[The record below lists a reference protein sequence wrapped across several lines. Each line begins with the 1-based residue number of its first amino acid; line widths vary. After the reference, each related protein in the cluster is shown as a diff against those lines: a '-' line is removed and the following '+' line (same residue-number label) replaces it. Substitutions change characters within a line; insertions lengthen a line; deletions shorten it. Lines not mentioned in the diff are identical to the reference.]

1 VYNRFFVFISDFF
14 GLIAMPIYEYRC
26 DSCGFQ
32 KEYIQRMS
40 DPILTDC
47 PECKKATF
55 SKMVTAAGF
64 QLKGGG
70 WYVTDFKGGG
80 SNTAGGAK
88 KTEEKQSDT
97 SSKSES
103 SSSDSAKGEKAKSEA
118 GGSSSSATSTT
129 ASPAASTGTT

>member
-1 VYNRFFVFISDFF
+1 
-14 GLIAMPIYEYRC
+14 MPIYEYRC

-32 KEYIQRMS
+32 KEYILRMS
-40 DPILTDC
+40 DAPLTDC

-70 WYVTDFKGGG
+70 WYVTDFKSGG
-80 SNTAGGAK
+80 SNTTGATK

-97 SSKSES
+97 VGNSESAKAEKPKTEAAAPAKPASAPATPGTSAPSTS
-103 SSSDSAKGEKAKSEA
+103 SSS
-118 GGSSSSATSTT
+118 
-129 ASPAASTGTT
+129 

>member
-1 VYNRFFVFISDFF
+1 
-14 GLIAMPIYEYRC
+14 MPIYEYRC

-32 KEYIQRMS
+32 KEYLQRMS
-40 DPILTDC
+40 DALLTDC

-70 WYVTDFKGGG
+70 WYVTDFKSGG
-80 SNTAGGAK
+80 SHTTGVAK

-97 SSKSES
+97 SSKAEP
-103 SSSDSAKGEKAKSEA
+103 AKSDA
-118 GGSSSSATSTT
+118 ATSGSAAATP
-129 ASPAASTGTT
+129 AAAPAASGTASAASAPATSGSS

>member
-1 VYNRFFVFISDFF
+1 
-14 GLIAMPIYEYRC
+14 MPIYEYRC

-40 DPILTDC
+40 DALLTDC

-70 WYVTDFKGGG
+70 WYVTDFKSGG
-80 SNTAGGAK
+80 SNTAGAAK
-88 KTEEKQSDT
+88 KSEEKQKDT
-97 SSKSES
+97 GGTNVSAKTETSKTEAGTTPS
-103 SSSDSAKGEKAKSEA
+103 SSTPAPAAPSTPAP
-118 GGSSSSATSTT
+118 SSST
-129 ASPAASTGTT
+129 

>member
-1 VYNRFFVFISDFF
+1 
-14 GLIAMPIYEYRC
+14 MPIYEYRC

-40 DPILTDC
+40 DPLLTDC

-70 WYVTDFKGGG
+70 WYVTDFKNGG
-80 SNTAGGAK
+80 SNAPAAK
-88 KTEEKQSDT
+88 KSEEKQSDT
-97 SSKSES
+97 S
-103 SSSDSAKGEKAKSEA
+103 AKSDAAKTESA
-118 GGSSSSATSTT
+118 PSASEPATAAAPAPATSASTST
-129 ASPAASTGTT
+129 APAASSST